1 MDGVNVIRRE
11 PDATIQI
18 DARGVSRHHARI
30 LVSHGDANLE
40 DLGSKNGTHVNG
52 RRITTPARLA
62 DGDEIGLGAVS
73 LTFRIVSPTS
83 PTDTVPTGGA

>member
-1 MDGVNVIRRE
+1 MEGANVIGRE

-30 LVSHGDANLE
+30 LVSGGDATLE

-52 RRITTPARLA
+52 QTDHDPCSPVRRR
-62 DGDEIGLGAVS
+62 
-73 LTFRIVSPTS
+73 
-83 PTDTVPTGGA
+83 